1 MGRYKYSILYIEY
14 IKLKFLKIVYG
25 ITKIVSNSMS
35 SHTNC
40 THKPID
46 DVPRSTVLYVFGRDA
61 GHPDVIVQT
70 TSGEIEDVLVDL
82 TMERAKSV
90 FPQIWNNIKNV
101 NTDMLYNKR
110 GQEWTDFCNDLIL
123 FYCYRTVLFKSPIPV
138 STTLGS
144 QSPISG

>member
-1 MGRYKYSILYIEY
+1 
-14 IKLKFLKIVYG
+14 
-25 ITKIVSNSMS
+25 MS

-40 THKPID
+40 PVKPID

-61 GHPDVIVQT
+61 GHPDVAVQT

-82 TMERAKSV
+82 TMEKAKSV

-101 NTDMLYNKR
+101 NTDMLYNKQ

-123 FYCYRTVLFKSPIPV
+123 FYCYRTFLFKTPIPV
-138 STTLGS
+138 STKLS
-144 QSPISG
+144 SKSPMSG